1 LTISQKRKRKKWD
14 PKSRETIMVEYC
26 EDSKAYRLIDPGNP
40 RNVQKERNVVFI
52 EDYRC
57 PTKDQEFTFWE
68 EEILV
73 QPPCK
78 TEDEEIIQE
87 D

>member
-1 LTISQKRKRKKWD
+1 
-14 PKSRETIMVEYC
+14 MVAYC

-40 RNVQKERNVVFI
+40 RNFQKERNVVFI

-68 EEILV
+68 EEKQEDELV
-73 QPPCK
+73 QMLCK
-78 TEDEEIIQE
+78 T
-87 D
+87 